1 MKKGNR
7 NKITIKKGGCLL
19 LSILLVL
26 ATLIITPAAT
36 GDKQRGDPWSVTL
49 NFEDSVCGSKDT
61 AIFAGHSSASDGQD
75 IYDIPKAGYPPAP
88 YMYAWF
94 DAGLDEPYDY
104 LWTDCKHYPGDQKT
118 WYLNVT
124 CDASC
129 PPTRGTTNITISWDS
144 DKVNESE
151 YTHHVELWND
161 TQKVADMKTETQYI
175 LQNAESG
182 STYAFQIRCQVN
194 RAPVAVDDYI
204 VVAEGG
210 TATLLTNSDDSVLD
224 NDTDAD
230 LDSLTAI
237 KVSDPSNGVLTLN
250 SNGTFSY
257 THDGGETVSDS
268 FTYMANDSTVD
279 SNVATVYITISG
291 VNDPPVAVDDY
302 IVVAEGGTATL
313 LTNSD
318 DSVLDNDTD
327 ADLDSLTAIKVSDPS
342 NGVLTLNSNGTFS
355 YTHDGGE
362 TVSDSFTYMANDS
375 TVDSNVATVY
385 ITISGVNDPP
395 VNTVPGP
402 QTINQ
407 DTDLIFNS
415 TNGNLISIVDIDA
428 GGNDVEVNL
437 TAINGVMNLSSTAGL
452 TFSDGDGTEDVTM
465 EFTGTIIDINGA
477 LDGLKFI
484 PTTGYYGPA
493 SVAITTDDQG
503 YAGAGGA
510 QSDTDIVDITV
521 LKLHHLYLRPHW
533 NLVSIPF
540 NESVLREDI
549 VVVNG
554 TEEYSWTDAYYAG
567 IIIHHIYDWNRTGQN
582 YYPTNVDTLEPGR
595 GYWMWA
601 YYDCELLLASNE
613 VGDGYITDLEVKWN
627 IMGQPYNTTLAK
639 DDLIVHYNVT
649 EYSWENATGTNNEE
663 GEPLILGF
671 IYGYNRIMQ
680 MHELSDDFVPT
691 YGYWMYAF
699 YECTL
704 KREAS

>member
-194 RAPVAVDDYI
+194 RA
-204 VVAEGG
+204 
-210 TATLLTNSDDSVLD
+210 
-224 NDTDAD
+224 
-230 LDSLTAI
+230 
-237 KVSDPSNGVLTLN
+237 
-250 SNGTFSY
+250 
-257 THDGGETVSDS
+257 
-268 FTYMANDSTVD
+268 
-279 SNVATVYITISG
+279 
-291 VNDPPVAVDDY
+291 PVAVDDY

-613 VGDGYITDLEVKWN
+613 VGDGYVADLEVKWN

-639 DDLIVHYNVT
+639 DDLIVHYNIT